1 LQVRNLTSSLLWIL
15 LLPALAAARQAP
27 ADPAASCEAGR
38 IAQVDIRNGSIFEQA
53 AAARPDRL
61 GLAYRTANSL
71 HMRTRAYVV
80 RRQLLFSA
88 GDCLDLLLL
97 RESERLLRELELFSH
112 VDITALPQPDGSYDV
127 RVETRD
133 DWSTRADVRMHVEN
147 GIAFHGGSL
156 YEYNL
161 LGTGQ
166 TLGAHFTDRGV
177 DRGWGISYAA
187 PQFMTSRWQ
196 LTVDAGRT
204 HAGLFADQE
213 ITHPF
218 VSEVSRW
225 AARQRF
231 SRDDRYFEF
240 VTAAPATEARD
251 RVLLPLRENVFDL
264 TLVRRIGQK
273 GSTTLLGTAIS
284 HQALSFPGSAIFVPG
299 GRFEERA
306 GSDSA
311 DARVLPQTAALASLR
326 VFGIV
331 GQRNI
336 VWTKRTGLDAMR
348 GEQDLAIGL
357 DAVLAVGRSMAG
369 LEAGDDLSTMISVY
383 TGVEAG
389 GAVVVGNARVDA
401 RRNHRA
407 PATAPEWE
415 DIAMEAELLAYF
427 QTRQLGG
434 HTLLLRAAGLG
445 AWETRRPFQLT
456 LGGDRAL
463 RGIAPDR
470 LPGGRRLVFT
480 LEDRVHFGWPLPDL
494 ADLGG
499 TIFADVGRVW
509 PGDAPWGIDS
519 GWRAS
524 AGIGLRAGFPAG
536 SRANQR
542 LDLAWPI
549 GHGAQL
555 RDFRLTFSIREVI
568 GISDRTGDFQF
579 RRSRPDGVL
588 GNLRNLTR

>member
-1 LQVRNLTSSLLWIL
+1 
-15 LLPALAAARQAP
+15 
-27 ADPAASCEAGR
+27 
-38 IAQVDIRNGSIFEQA
+38 VDIRNGSIFEQA

-112 VDITALPQPDGSYDV
+112 VDITALPQPDGSYEV

-133 DWSTRADVRMHVEN
+133 DWSTRADVRMNVEN
-147 GIAFHGGSL
+147 GIVFHGGSL

-187 PQFMTSRWQ
+187 PQFLTSRWQ
-196 LTVDAGRT
+196 LTLDAGRT
-204 HAGLFADQE
+204 HAGLFGAQE
-213 ITHPF
+213 ITYPF

-231 SRDDRYFEF
+231 SREDRYFEF
-240 VTAAPATEARD
+240 VTAAPGTEARD
-251 RVLLPLRENVFDL
+251 RVLLPLHEKVFDL

-273 GSTTLLGTAIS
+273 GSTTLFGTAIS
-284 HQALSFPGSAIFVPG
+284 HQSLSFPGSALFVPD
-299 GRFEERA
+299 GRFEERT

-311 DARVLPQTAALASLR
+311 DARVRPQTAALGSLR

-369 LEAGDDLSTMISVY
+369 LEAGDDLSTMISIY
-383 TGVEAG
+383 TGIEAG
-389 GAVVVGNARVDA
+389 GAVVIGNARVDA

-407 PATAPEWE
+407 SAAAPEWE
-415 DIAMEAELLAYF
+415 DVTTQAELLAYF